1 MTRCEDGLKR
11 LRRHPKKARSSR
23 AKSDADLRTDFWRA
37 PDQTLLSRK
46 TAAAGLGYTV
56 GWLEWAAT
64 HGGGPVLTKL
74 GRSVRY
80 RKADVLAWLEANS
93 RRIRST
99 ADLVDGTEA

>member
-1 MTRCEDGLKR
+1 MPKQA
-11 LRRHPKKARSSR
+11 RRNRPKSA
-23 AKSDADLRTDFWRA
+23 ADLRAEFWAA
-37 PDQTLLSRK
+37 PSEALLDRK

-93 RRIRST
+93 RRIHST
-99 ADLVDGTEA
+99 AELGTAQ